1 MSTRTWPVN
10 IPRQPVK
17 PRRAETPLSESWLFR
32 INPQRALEIENKKR
46 STK

>member
-17 PRRAETPLSESWLFR
+17 PRRVDPPVESTWLFR
-32 INPQRALEIENKKR
+32 VNPARALQIEGQKGRKK
-46 STK
+46 